1 MCLTLKCNEDVL
13 EIHSVVPA
21 LGRQEWEDVEYAISL
36 NYVAKILPCK
46 GKEGNRQKERVY

>member
-21 LGRQEWEDVEYAISL
+21 LGRQEWEDVEYEISL
-36 NYVAKILPCK
+36 NYVAKTLPCK
-46 GKEGNRQKERVY
+46 GKEGNREKERVY